1 MPSTGECVL
10 ERAGALQPAPQ
21 RGAKREVARRPQ
33 SREREREQRTS
44 VAAIA
49 RRDGR
54 RQRHDGVQQLS
65 IVADLE
71 WPRPREGGKR
81 GVAGHILMLAANHVS
96 RELTLVDRPGEGAVE
111 EGEERAKV
119 AMTVV
124 YRRRREQD
132 HASTHEPVREVTIPR
147 RSRRA
152 GVMRLVENHE
162 V

>member
-33 SREREREQRTS
+33 SRQREREQRTS
-44 VAAIA
+44 VTPIA

-54 RQRHDGVQQLS
+54 RQRHDGVQQLTV
-65 IVADLE
+65 VADLE
-71 WPRPREGGKR
+71 RLRSREVGKE
-81 GVAGHILMLAANHVS
+81 GLTGHILVLAANHMG
-96 RELTLVDRPGEGAVE
+96 RELTLVQGPGEGAVE

-132 HASTHEPVREVTIPR
+132 DAGAHEPVREVTIPR
-147 RSRRA
+147 RSRR
-152 GVMRLVENHE
+152 E
-162 V
+162 